1 MAGVWSA
8 VPAPLRLA
16 GRVLLAP
23 LLLLGIWQLAAM
35 ALKMEELPTAVE
47 ALRSV
52 PVILSNPNDV
62 ASIAASLRRMAM
74 GYALGVLIAVPLG
87 LAMGRSAALAAVMN
101 PLTALVYPVPKAAL
115 MPILMLWVGIGDASK
130 VLVIFL
136 GVSLPL
142 LYHSYQGA
150 LQVDEK
156 LIWSARAMGMGPVA
170 RLLRVVL
177 PAALPEVLLG
187 GRVALSLAL
196 ITMVSSE
203 MIARQNG
210 AGELLFNALDMAV
223 YTDVYAM
230 IVLIGVMGLLLDT
243 AFEQLRRRLTHWAE
257 TLQNAA

>member
-1 MAGVWSA
+1 MSKPMFKPVLRA
-8 VPAPLRLA
+8 V
-16 GRVLLAP
+16 LAP
-23 LLLLGIWQLAAM
+23 LLLLALWQAAAM
-35 ALKMEELPTAVE
+35 ALKMEELPTAWE
-47 ALRSV
+47 ALRTV
-52 PVILSNPNDV
+52 PVILGNPADV
-62 ASIAASLRRMAM
+62 ASISASLRRMAL
-74 GYALGVLIAVPLG
+74 GYGLGMLLAIPTG
-87 LAMGRSAALAAVMN
+87 LAMGRSKALAGFMN
-101 PLTALVYPVPKAAL
+101 PLTSLVYPVPKAAL
-115 MPILMLWVGIGDASK
+115 MPIIMLWVGVGDLSK

-150 LQVDEK
+150 MQVDDK

-210 AGELLFNALDMAV
+210 AGDLLFNALDMAV
-223 YTDVYAM
+223 YVDVYAM
-230 IVLIGVMGLLLDT
+230 IVLIGLMGLLLDT
-243 AFEQLRRRLTHWAE
+243 LFEQLRRRLTHWAD